1 MSYEQYT
8 RNTEE
13 IFLLNENKLYDRH
26 QAEYDY
32 NGAIDTEGDAADY
45 YRPLYAVRVGWPHE
59 IQSVSTRSR
68 THTSVFRNY
77 GRTREELR

>member
-45 YRPLYAVRVGWPHE
+45 YRPLYAVRVG
-59 IQSVSTRSR
+59 
-68 THTSVFRNY
+68 
-77 GRTREELR
+77 